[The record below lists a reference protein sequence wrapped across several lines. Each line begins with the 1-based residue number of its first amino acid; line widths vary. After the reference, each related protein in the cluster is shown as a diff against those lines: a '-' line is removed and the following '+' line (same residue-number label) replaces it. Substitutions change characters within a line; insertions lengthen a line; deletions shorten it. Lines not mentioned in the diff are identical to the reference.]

1 MLITAAELE
10 ASWPR
15 TGVPAAA
22 TMQAYR
28 DRAVLRVHAGQ
39 GAFAAKV
46 AADPRPPGHDDLRV
60 RDYLAGRRFP
70 HAPRLVH
77 TRDGQR
83 VARSADRVACV
94 MGWVPRPAGQGHTPA
109 GTWARLGEAAGR
121 LNAHADFPAPFAI
134 AVPGALA
141 EMAAWVRGRPFE
153 REYLA
158 LLERPRP
165 PGQLGPRA
173 LIHGEINPANARP
186 AGDGAIILV
195 DGEEA
200 GSAHPALEY
209 GHPVIHGFI
218 SAEDH
223 TFDEHSAAAFY
234 QAYPNTGATI
244 DAGLAFDPGLF
255 HALRLMW
262 GARSDSAGTTSCSP
276 SKTRPASAPSYID
289 PAGTEMLNSHRQF
302 ARPPR
307 KGAHAH
313 RRGRAS
319 VVAPIILICAR
330 RRLYRHALLSVQ
342 AVLCASAG
350 RHAGCAG

>member
-1 MLITAAELE
+1 MRLTARCPGGALPWPADSTTMLITAAELE

-22 TMQAYR
+22 TVQAYR

-121 LNAHADFPAPFAI
+121 LNAHTDFPAPFAI

-141 EMAAWVRGRPFE
+141 ELAAWVKGAAVREEIPRPAGATAVSRPAGPPGAHPRGNQPGQRAPGRRRRDHPRRRGGGRLSPPRPGI
-153 REYLA
+153 RPSRHPRVHLRRGPHLRRA
-158 LLERPRP
+158 LCRRLLPGLPQHRRNHRRRTRLRPRP
-165 PGQLGPRA
+165 LP
-173 LIHGEINPANARP
+173 RP
-186 AGDGAIILV
+186 APHVGGTLGQRWDNILFALQN
-195 DGEEA
+195 EA
-200 GSAHPALEY
+200 SIRA
-209 GHPVIHGFI
+209 VI
-218 SAEDH
+218 
-223 TFDEHSAAAFY
+223 
-234 QAYPNTGATI
+234 
-244 DAGLAFDPGLF
+244 
-255 HALRLMW
+255 R
-262 GARSDSAGTTSCSP
+262 
-276 SKTRPASAPSYID
+276 
-289 PAGTEMLNSHRQF
+289 
-302 ARPPR
+302 
-307 KGAHAH
+307 
-313 RRGRAS
+313 
-319 VVAPIILICAR
+319 
-330 RRLYRHALLSVQ
+330 
-342 AVLCASAG
+342 
-350 RHAGCAG
+350 